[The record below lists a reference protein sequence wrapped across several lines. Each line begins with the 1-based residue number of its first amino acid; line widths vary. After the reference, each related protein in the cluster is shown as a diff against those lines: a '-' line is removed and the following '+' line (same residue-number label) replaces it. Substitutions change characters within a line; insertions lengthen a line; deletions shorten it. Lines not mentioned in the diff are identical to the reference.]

1 MARVRQLE
9 LRAKKLVQESF
20 AGEYHSSFKGQGLDF
35 DEFREYQHGDEI
47 RFIDWKVTARLGSPY
62 IRKFREERE
71 LSAILAVDLS
81 ASMNYGSVHFSKRE
95 IAAEVAALI
104 AFAARDN
111 GDKVGLLLFAGEP
124 LLYLPPKKGTKHIL
138 RSVREILA
146 TPSPPGNVNFPQ
158 ASKLLMK
165 TLPQK
170 ALVFLISDFIG
181 VDPGKSF
188 ATLSQKHDLIA
199 LSILDPAEEKLPHAG
214 RVTLMDPESGHLRVV
229 NTSNSNVRMG
239 FSKLARRQ
247 REAMQKTF
255 RRYKI
260 DSATL
265 HTNEDTLPA
274 LHRLFQQRAHRNR
287 S

>member
-1 MARVRQLE
+1 MDFIVLSEEGIQPASLLILFSSVSSQHDIQNIEEIMARVRQLE

-111 GDKVGLLLFAGEP
+111 GC
-124 LLYLPPKKGTKHIL
+124 LLYT
-138 RSVREILA
+138 S
-146 TPSPPGNVNFPQ
+146 PSPRDRG
-158 ASKLLMK
+158 
-165 TLPQK
+165 
-170 ALVFLISDFIG
+170 
-181 VDPGKSF
+181 
-188 ATLSQKHDLIA
+188 
-199 LSILDPAEEKLPHAG
+199 
-214 RVTLMDPESGHLRVV
+214 
-229 NTSNSNVRMG
+229 
-239 FSKLARRQ
+239 
-247 REAMQKTF
+247 
-255 RRYKI
+255 
-260 DSATL
+260 
-265 HTNEDTLPA
+265 
-274 LHRLFQQRAHRNR
+274 
-287 S
+287 